1 MRNLSKELKQQI
13 FKLLREDEEFR
24 YSVAGLIGLD
34 EILKRL
40 DRNERQL
47 IKLREDMLK
56 GFERHDAILEKHSAE
71 IARLREDMLKGFER
85 HDAILEKH
93 SAEIARLREDM
104 LKGFEL
110 IRRHIDALGAR
121 WGIMSEKAFREGLK
135 GLLKEELGL
144 EVEKWIYRDEKGIV
158 YGYPSIVDI
167 DVAIH
172 DGKVILIEIASH
184 VRRSDVITFK
194 RKADLYEKVTG
205 KRPER
210 LLIVTPYAEEKARRA
225 CAKLGIELYTKV

>member
-1 MRNLSKELKQQI
+1 VRNLSKELKQQI
-13 FKLLREDEEFR
+13 FKLLKEDEEFR

-40 DRNERQL
+40 DRNEKQL
-47 IKLREDMLK
+47 IK
-56 GFERHDAILEKHSAE
+56 
-71 IARLREDMLKGFER
+71 LREDMLKGFER

-110 IRRHIDALGAR
+110 IRRHLDALGAR
-121 WGIMSEKAFREGLK
+121 WGIMSEEAFREGLK

-144 EVEKWIYRDEKGIV
+144 EVEKWTYHDEKGVV

-172 DGKVILIEIASH
+172 NGKVILIEIASH